1 MGQNGLAQVRLTN
14 IPTSRTMYATLYDS
28 TLKEQGFYRNEYGSD
43 QLFVEKALNAGT
55 YYIKLQANQWFMSQM
70 YRLKIGSNTL
80 VSGFAD
86 IEGHWAQDAIS
97 KLTEQGVI
105 SGYGNYRFAPNQ
117 SITRAEAATV
127 LTRALKLTKSKELKF
142 SDMDASHWA
151 YDFVAK
157 ALQADIVA
165 GYPNGTF
172 GPDRTLTRMEM
183 TQMLAR
189 SMNMT
194 GKKRGTHL

>member
-1 MGQNGLAQVRLTN
+1 MKV
-14 IPTSRTMYATLYDS
+14 
-28 TLKEQGFYRNEYGSD
+28 GS
-43 QLFVEKALNAGT
+43 
-55 YYIKLQANQWFMSQM
+55 Y
-70 YRLKIGSNTL
+70 TL
-80 VSGFAD
+80 VSGYAD
-86 IEGHWAQDAIS
+86 IAGHWAQDAIS

-127 LTRALKLTKSKELKF
+127 LTRALKLSKRQDLRF

-151 YDFVAK
+151 YDYVAK
-157 ALQADIVA
+157 AVQANIVD
-165 GYPNGTF
+165 GYPDGTF

-194 GKKRGTHL
+194 GKRRGNSPFSDVNDRTGVWGS